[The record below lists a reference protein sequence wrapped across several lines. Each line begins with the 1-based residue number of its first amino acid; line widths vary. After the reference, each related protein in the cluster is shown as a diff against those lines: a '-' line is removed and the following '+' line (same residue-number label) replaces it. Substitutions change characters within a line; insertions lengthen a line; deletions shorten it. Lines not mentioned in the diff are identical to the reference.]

1 MLSILPTAHSSCE
14 LVAISFLGGL
24 TMLKHINDRD
34 EFNETIKEGTVLV
47 DFFATWCG
55 PCKMLSPVLEELSEE
70 NGVTIIKVDVDEAS
84 TLAAMY
90 GIQAVPT
97 LMLFK
102 DGQRI
107 DTRMGYQNKNQLL
120 AFINQ

>member
-1 MLSILPTAHSSCE
+1 
-14 LVAISFLGGL
+14 
-24 TMLKHINDRD
+24 MLKHVNNRD
-34 EFNETIKEGTVLV
+34 EFYELIKEGTVLV

-55 PCKMLSPVLEELSEE
+55 PCKMLSPVLEQLSEE
-70 NGVTIIKVDVDEAS
+70 VDILIVKVDVDEVGAV
-84 TLAAMY
+84 AAQF

-102 DGQRI
+102 NGQRI
-107 DTRMGYQNKNQLL
+107 DVRMGYQNKNQLL